1 MRIAFSAGIAE
12 RRAEAVRPQRGLAA
26 LDPAVAAWLA
36 AVPVALVTLLAI
48 LLLGPPLGDTLL
60 PAPSA
65 RFFPSVR
72 VGVHP
77 EPTEQARYL
86 IALTAPLLLAALTLR
101 LTRRPPQRL
110 DAAAAAGLARGVEW
124 LAVAVLVGCFVVQ
137 RILPPQGRR
146 GAPPIVYFT
155 LPSVVAA
162 VAIAAGIAIAVRSTV
177 VRAAWTRWTA
187 DSRAKQVGAAL
198 VVLVALAVTLLPSI
212 NTDGSLAHE
221 VEGVIYHLQFTYDE
235 SVAVLAGRSPLGD
248 FATQYSALWPYA
260 LAGGMSIFGASVGA
274 FTGLMTALIG
284 VTLLA
289 LYDIVRRVARNSV
302 AALLLFLPLLAT
314 CALKLHGPDVNRFS
328 LVTYYGVLPL
338 RYAGPFLLAWLTA
351 RHLDGARP
359 RRLWPLFL
367 WGGLVILNNTDFGIA
382 AVGATCAAL
391 VWARALPD
399 SRSWRRGALE
409 ALAGLAGA
417 FALVTVLLLAR
428 TGEPPHLGLLTR
440 YAHLFVVDGF
450 AMLPMRPVVGFAT
463 VIYLTHVA
471 GIGVATVRALRRAP
485 DRLMTGLLAW
495 SGIFGLGAGSYYVG
509 HSLSEVLIY
518 TFPCW
523 GLMIVLLTVLT
534 LRAAAAAPAATV
546 AGAASRWP
554 SPAQLAVLCGFGLLC
569 CSLAQTSPPWLQLQR
584 IARSGP
590 PVFAQP
596 IGQRFVA
603 ANAQPGER
611 VLIMSGL
618 GHRIAINLR
627 LHDYERFT
635 GARSIFTS
643 DQLEESLAQL
653 RAAGGTK
660 VFVLLLE
667 AFPGLAE
674 ALERDYALRARSAEG
689 MAMWVAR

>member
-1 MRIAFSAGIAE
+1 M
-12 RRAEAVRPQRGLAA
+12 
-26 LDPAVAAWLA
+26 AAWLA
-36 AVPVALVTLLAI
+36 AVPVAVLTLLAI
-48 LLLGPPLGDTLL
+48 LLLGPPLGDALL

-65 RFFPSVR
+65 RFFPAVLPGVR
-72 VGVHP
+72 P

-101 LTRRPPQRL
+101 LALRPPRRL
-110 DAAAAAGLARGVEW
+110 TAGSAAELARGVEW
-124 LAVAVLVGCFVVQ
+124 LALAVLVGCFVVQ

-155 LPSVVAA
+155 LPSVAA
-162 VAIAAGIAIAVRSTV
+162 AAAIAAGIAFAARSERVRK
-177 VRAAWTRWTA
+177 AWVRWTA
-187 DSRAKQVGAAL
+187 ESRAKQVGAL
-198 VVLVALAVTLLPSI
+198 LVALAALGITLLPAI

-248 FATQYSALWPYA
+248 FATQYSALWPYV

-289 LYDIVRRVARNSV
+289 LYDIVRRVTRNSV
-302 AALLLFLPLLAT
+302 ATLLLFLPLLAT
-314 CALKLHGPDVNRFS
+314 CALKLHGPSVNRFS

-338 RYAGPFLLAWLTA
+338 RYAGPFLLAWLVA
-351 RHLDGARP
+351 RHLDGRRP

-367 WGGLVILNNTDFGIA
+367 WGGLVILNNTDFGLA

-391 VWARALPD
+391 VWAQALPD
-399 SRSWRRGALE
+399 RRALRRGALE
-409 ALAGLAGA
+409 ALGGLAGA
-417 FALVTVLLLAR
+417 LAIVTVLLLAR
-428 TGEPPHLGLLTR
+428 TGELPHLGLLTR

-471 GIGVATVRALRRAP
+471 AIGVATVRALRRDP

-509 HSLSEVLIY
+509 HSLSEVLLY

-523 GLMIVLLTVLT
+523 GLTVTLLMVLT
-534 LRAAAAAPAATV
+534 LRAAAA
-546 AGAASRWP
+546 GARRWP

-569 CSLAQTSPPWLQLQR
+569 CSLAQTSPPWLQVQR
-584 IARSGP
+584 ISRSGL

-596 IGQRFVA
+596 IGQQFVA
-603 ANAQPGER
+603 ANARPGER
-611 VLIMSGL
+611 VLIMSAL
-618 GHRIAINLR
+618 GHRIALNLG
-627 LHDYERFT
+627 LEDYERFT
-635 GARSIFTS
+635 GARSIFTA
-643 DQLEESLAQL
+643 DQLQESLAAL

-674 ALERDYALRARSAEG
+674 GLERDYERRGQSPEG

>member
-1 MRIAFSAGIAE
+1 MRIAFSAGIADVRQARP
-12 RRAEAVRPQRGLAA
+12 RRALAT

-48 LLLGPPLGDTLL
+48 VLLGPPLGATLL
-60 PAPSA
+60 PQPSA
-65 RFFPSVR
+65 HFFPSVLD
-72 VGVHP
+72 GVHP

-101 LTRRPPQRL
+101 LVRHPPERL
-110 DAAAAAGLARGVEW
+110 SERSAAQLARGVEW
-124 LAVAVLVGCFVVQ
+124 LAVAVLVGCFALQ

-155 LPSVVAA
+155 WPSVIAA
-162 VAIAAGIAIAVRSTV
+162 IAIAAAIALLVRS
-177 VRAAWTRWTA
+177 AAARSAWSRWSA
-187 DSRAKQVGAAL
+187 ESPARQVGAAL
-198 VVLVALAVTLLPSI
+198 VALLALGITLLPAL

-235 SVAVLAGRSPLGD
+235 SVSVLAGRSPLGD

-260 LAGGMSIFGASVGA
+260 LAGGMSILGPSVGA
-274 FTGLMTALIG
+274 FTGLVTALIG
-284 VTLLA
+284 VMLLA
-289 LYDIVRRVARNSV
+289 LYDILRRVARSSLV
-302 AALLLFLPLLAT
+302 ALLLFLPLLAT
-314 CALKLHGPDVNRFS
+314 CAFKLHGPSVNRFS

-338 RYAGPFLLAWLTA
+338 RYAGPFLLAWLLA
-351 RHLDGARP
+351 RHLDGART

-367 WGGLVILNNTDFGIA
+367 WGGVVVLNNTDFGLA
-382 AVGATCAAL
+382 ALGATVAAL
-391 VWARALPD
+391 LWTQTARPD
-399 SRSWRRGALE
+399 ATAARRAALE
-409 ALAGLAGA
+409 AFAGLAGA
-417 FALVTVLLLAR
+417 LALVTVLLLAR

-450 AMLPMRPVVGFAT
+450 AMLPMRPVVGFVT
-463 VIYLTHVA
+463 IIYLTHVA
-471 GIGVATVRALRRAP
+471 AIGVATVRALRREP

-518 TFPCW
+518 TFPVW
-523 GLMIVLLTVLT
+523 GLTVTLLTLLT
-534 LRAAAAAPAATV
+534 LRGAAP
-546 AGAASRWP
+546 GAWL
-554 SPAQLAVLCGFGLLC
+554 SPARLAVLVGFGLLC

-584 IARSGP
+584 LSRDGP
-590 PVFAQP
+590 HVFAQP
-596 IGQRFVA
+596 IGQQFVA
-603 ANAQPGER
+603 ANAQPGET

-618 GHRIAINLR
+618 GHRIAINLG
-627 LHDYERFT
+627 LHDLERFT
-635 GARSIFTS
+635 GARSIFTA
-643 DQLEESLAQL
+643 DQLRESLAQL

-674 ALERDYALRARSAEG
+674 ALERDYERRAQSPEG
-689 MAMWVAR
+689 MALWVAR